1 MSQDMRTWIDQLEK
15 AGLLARI
22 SKPVYPRTQMGAL
35 LWQARDRGLLFENL
49 PGYPGWRCLGQAPGD
64 VALAPVA
71 FDKPRDEMIPEF
83 VRRTETLGKTRL
95 VETGPVQQIDLLGDD
110 VDITKMPI
118 HQAGIRDG
126 GPFIGSGLMITKNPE
141 TGQRNL
147 SFHRLQMKGP
157 KKTGI
162 LLYPRHAWT
171 NYQMYEAQDKP
182 MPVAI
187 MIGHHPM
194 YIHRGDRRSMVDNS
208 IASALLREDVSDKYG
223 PSTGSTGRRV
233 CRREI
238 AKIREPEGP
247 FSEFKILLNNGTN
260 PRQHSDHH
268 AQRCDLQERSNGT
281 SELRLPK
288 SSMLAQIFG
297 VRATL
302 G

>member
-1 MSQDMRTWIDQLEK
+1 MAQDMRSWIDQLEK

-22 SKPVYPRTQMGAL
+22 TKPVDPRTQMGAL

-71 FDKPRDEMIPEF
+71 FGCERDQMIPEF

-95 VETGPVQQIDLLGDD
+95 VETGPVQQKVLLGDD

-147 SFHRLQMKGP
+147 SFHRLQMKEP

-162 LLYPRHAWT
+162 LLYPRHAWA

-194 YIHRGDRRSMVDNS
+194 YYFAAATTTQYGVDEFEIAAGSTARRRRVGQMPYRRSR
-208 IASALLREDVSDKYG
+208 SAGLGRNRPRRGNPAEDSR
-223 PSTGSTGRRV
+223 T
-233 CRREI
+233 
-238 AKIREPEGP
+238 
-247 FSEFKILLNNGTN
+247 
-260 PRQHSDHH
+260 
-268 AQRCDLQERSNGT
+268 
-281 SELRLPK
+281 
-288 SSMLAQIFG
+288 
-297 VRATL
+297 
-302 G
+302 